1 LRATM
6 RGSNGHD
13 GRRERERGSFLKPTA
28 LKLVFL
34 DVAFLGLFA
43 GSASWACDMGF
54 RGYIVD
60 YLRSVFPATCV
71 NFLLTVE
78 KVS

>member
-1 LRATM
+1 
-6 RGSNGHD
+6 
-13 GRRERERGSFLKPTA
+13 
-28 LKLVFL
+28 
-34 DVAFLGLFA
+34 
-43 GSASWACDMGF
+43 MGF